1 MLFAVKALTNVRT
14 ASVKTLRKFLN
25 QHPGSSFPTEVESTD
40 GDHCIIKMRGAGNG
54 VRSLVGE
61 FIVNRVA
68 ASVGLPVPDVF
79 PITIPENFPWQFG
92 TDEFD
97 DLVQRSFGTNLGI
110 RLVANARA
118 VGADEVRAL
127 PSSFQATLAGID
139 ALFCNLDRT
148 RMSPNVL
155 VDGAGI
161 PWAIDHGSCVFLTNA
176 AKTYPLALPA
186 GHLLE
191 DTDSAH
197 AFALP
202 TQETMRRAA
211 ADAVDALPQDWLDEL
226 EMPVERVR
234 LAIEGRIE
242 RLP

>member
-1 MLFAVKALTNVRT
+1 MLKNEQEAPK
-14 ASVKTLRKFLN
+14 VKTLRRFLH
-25 QHPGSSFPTEVESTD
+25 QHPGSSFPTEMESTD
-40 GDHCIIKMRGAGNG
+40 GDVCIIKMRGAGNG
-54 VRSLVGE
+54 VRSLASE
-61 FIVNRVA
+61 FIVNRIA

-79 PITIPENFPWQFG
+79 PITIPEGFPWQFG

-97 DLVQRSFGTNLGI
+97 TLVQRSFGTNLGI

-118 VGADEVRAL
+118 VDADEVRAL
-127 PSSFQATLAGID
+127 SSSFRATLAGID

-155 VDGAGI
+155 VDETGT
-161 PWAIDHGSCVFLTNA
+161 PWAIDHGSCVFLSNA
-176 AKTYPLALPA
+176 AKAFPLSVPA

-191 DTDSAH
+191 GADAQ

-202 TQETMRRAA
+202 AKETLRRAA
-211 ADAVDALPQDWLDEL
+211 ADAVDALPVDWLDEL

-234 LAIEGRIE
+234 LAIETRID
-242 RLP
+242 RMA